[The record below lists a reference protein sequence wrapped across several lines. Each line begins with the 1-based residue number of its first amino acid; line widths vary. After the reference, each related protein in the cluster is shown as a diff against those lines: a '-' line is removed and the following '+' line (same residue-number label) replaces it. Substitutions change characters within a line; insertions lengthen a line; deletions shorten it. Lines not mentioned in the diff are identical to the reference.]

1 MPPQSYPDTLV
12 GHWRR
17 HMAVT
22 QAEASQAL
30 GMAKQNYVALEQG
43 RTRLDRRTELA
54 MLRLAKAPERCC
66 SLEDFL
72 A

>member
-1 MPPQSYPDTLV
+1 
-12 GHWRR
+12 
-17 HMAVT
+17 MAMT
-22 QAEASQAL
+22 QVEASHLL

-54 MLRLAKAPERCC
+54 MLRLAKAPEGCS

-72 A
+72 G